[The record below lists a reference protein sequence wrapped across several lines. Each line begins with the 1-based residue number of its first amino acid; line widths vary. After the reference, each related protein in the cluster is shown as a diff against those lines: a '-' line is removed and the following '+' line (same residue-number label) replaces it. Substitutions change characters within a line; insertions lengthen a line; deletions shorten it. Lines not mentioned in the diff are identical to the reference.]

1 MKKSKDNVW
10 AIWSAMLAKYFF
22 EFYLKKDSFA
32 RCNNP
37 IETTGITFFLVFTK
51 SIIF

>member
-1 MKKSKDNVW
+1 MFGQFGVQCLQN
-10 AIWSAMLAKYFF
+10 IF